1 MNHLALPQSLDEV
14 WRQLK
19 QMPRAMIY
27 NGGTDVLAAKKGQSG
42 LPDLICLERVA
53 ELKGV
58 IQKGDRIGLGAGCT
72 HARLLTEPLVRDKLP
87 VLAQALWV
95 LGSPPIR
102 NMGTLGGNICTAS
115 PAGDTLP
122 PLYALGARLELVSE
136 KAIRHIPLS
145 EFITGPGATTLRR
158 GEILKTVWIQE
169 PERYNL
175 QYYEKVGQRNVLAIS
190 LVSLAAMLHLDRRGI
205 IRAARLA
212 WGSVGP
218 TIQTVPG
225 VEETLVGH
233 RLDRITLDEAACL
246 VSSMIKP
253 ITDLR
258 AGAEYRRRV
267 AGRLLLRLL
276 EPRFAHRKSNVEYN
290 GLYVR

>member
-14 WRQLK
+14 WTQLK

-27 NGGTDVLAAKKGQSG
+27 NGGTDVLAAQKGQTGCSG
-42 LPDLICLERVA
+42 LICLERVA

-72 HARLLTEPLVRDKLP
+72 HARLLAEPLVRDKLP
-87 VLAQALWV
+87 VLAQALSV

-122 PLYALGARLELVSE
+122 PLYALDTELELVRE
-136 KAIRHIPLS
+136 KGIRHIPLP
-145 EFITGPGATTLRR
+145 EFITGPGATTLGR
-158 GEILKTVWIQE
+158 GEILKTVWVKE
-169 PERYNL
+169 PKGYNL
-175 QYYEKVGQRNVLAIS
+175 QYYEKVGQRNALAIS
-190 LVSLAAMLHLDRRGI
+190 LVSLAAMLNLDRQGI

-218 TIQTVPG
+218 TIQTAPA
-225 VEETLVGH
+225 VEKALVGH
-233 RLDRITLDEAACL
+233 RLDRKTLDEAAFL
-246 VSSMIKP
+246 VSSTVKP

-258 AGAEYRRRV
+258 AGAEYRRMV

-276 EPRFAHRKSNVEYN
+276 EK
-290 GLYVR
+290 